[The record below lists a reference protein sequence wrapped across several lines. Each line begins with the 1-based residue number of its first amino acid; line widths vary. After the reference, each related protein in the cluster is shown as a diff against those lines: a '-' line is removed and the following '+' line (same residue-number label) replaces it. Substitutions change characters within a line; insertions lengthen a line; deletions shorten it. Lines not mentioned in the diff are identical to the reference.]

1 MNFTGK
7 VAFVTG
13 AGGGM
18 GLKIAHDLISKGA
31 KVLMFDIKSKPEGVS
46 EFGDRCRY
54 VQGDLTKDSAVA
66 AAVKLAVTEFG
77 GIDYLANVAGA
88 LLFGKDESALDIDL
102 EVWELYPVSTN
113 TAKILANLEHL
124 LQTAWTDLKVH
135 VTSVSDQYAAFTV
148 AGPSARSLLDV
159 VCMGADLSNE
169 ALPNNHFVNAT
180 ICEIAVR
187 INRMS
192 YSGELAYEVYVA
204 SGFSH
209 AVWETLFKAGVSFE
223 IKPYGTE
230 SMSALRIEKGHVA
243 GPEIDGRTTLG
254 DLGLAGFASRV
265 KPFSG
270 SVLRHREKLDIA
282 ARPRLVGLE
291 FDGNTGGLAGSLI
304 YDQSAQQK
312 GEEQGFLTSTTYS
325 PALKRYIALALLREG
340 RERHGETIE
349 VVNHVG
355 NTIQNA
361 KVVSPH
367 FFDPEG
373 VRQNA

>member
-1 MNFTGK
+1 VMLRDDGI
-7 VAFVTG
+7 VLDDG
-13 AGGGM
+13 ATAR
-18 GLKIAHDLISKGA
+18 LD
-31 KVLMFDIKSKPEGVS
+31 EN
-46 EFGDRCRY
+46 
-54 VQGDLTKDSAVA
+54 
-66 AAVKLAVTEFG
+66 
-77 GIDYLANVAGA
+77 DY
-88 LLFGKDESALDIDL
+88 FMTTTT
-102 EVWELYPVSTN
+102 TN
-113 TAKILANLEHL
+113 AAKILAHLEHL
-124 LQTAWTDLKVH
+124 LQTAWADLKVH

-180 ICEIAVR
+180 ICEVAVR

-209 AVWETLFKAGVSFE
+209 AVWETFFKAGVSFD

-304 YDQSAQQK
+304 YNQSAQQK

-325 PALKRYIALALLREG
+325 PALKKYIALALLREG